1 MISCFVLANEA
12 GLTLEQRH
20 SVKRDF
26 EGNELKLVF
35 ELLLNKL
42 QSTLP
47 SISST
52 HAVFSST
59 LAAIEKILL
68 WTFSSSS
75 PNPRRHMETSA
86 NVENIDW
93 RPPNSWKQL
102 VLDQQLVEFFFH
114 IYVTLKSLVSLRRRS
129 STYVFSHRSIF
140 RTKQKLTF
148 NFAVRYSGRSNN
160 RLFIPHTH
168 LSPCLLHRQM
178 SFAIGLS
185 QRSSDQRRAVP
196 FTLPINILALLRANL
211 PNQFDPHNQST

>member
-1 MISCFVLANEA
+1 MIQFNACLVLANEA

-52 HAVFSST
+52 HVVFSST
-59 LAAIEKILL
+59 LAAVEKILL
-68 WTFSSSS
+68 WNFSSTS
-75 PNPRRHMETSA
+75 PNPRRHMETST

-114 IYVTLKSLVSLRRRS
+114 IYAALKSLVILHLLSPNHV
-129 STYVFSHRSIF
+129 VFHRSIS
-140 RTKQKLTF
+140 RTKRKPTS
-148 NFAVRYSGRSNN
+148 NFAVRYSGRSTHC
-160 RLFIPHTH
+160 LFI
-168 LSPCLLHRQM
+168 
-178 SFAIGLS
+178 
-185 QRSSDQRRAVP
+185 
-196 FTLPINILALLRANL
+196 
-211 PNQFDPHNQST
+211 